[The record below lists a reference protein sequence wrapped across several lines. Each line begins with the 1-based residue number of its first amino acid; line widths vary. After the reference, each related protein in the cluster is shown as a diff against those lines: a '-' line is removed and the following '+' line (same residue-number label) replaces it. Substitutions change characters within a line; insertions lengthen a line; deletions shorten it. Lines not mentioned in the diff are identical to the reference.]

1 MSRTAHHIPWRH
13 DDLGPTWEQRH
24 RSVALRALVLR
35 SLRYSHREQVPAR
48 AEGRRARPRLVRT
61 GFAIYQYDRAYRSTG
76 LGSVTGQAERR
87 ARCAVR
93 MRCDEI
99 RRAHRAGADVDL
111 DVPPTRHRHGALY

>member
-1 MSRTAHHIPWRH
+1 MYRTAHHIPWHH
-13 DDLGPTWEQRH
+13 DDLGPTWEDRH

-35 SLRYSHREQVPAR
+35 SLRYSHREQALAR

-61 GFAIYQYDRAYRSTG
+61 GFAIYQHDRAHRSTR

-93 MRCDEI
+93 RKCAEI
-99 RRAHRAGADVDL
+99 RRAHRAGAVLDL
-111 DVPPTRHRHGALY
+111 DIPPTRHRHDALY